1 MGFWVG
7 IFLWGINPMTEL
19 FTFSNSPVTAFVCG
33 CISAGTSYFLSML
46 VEDYGIRFKIHKGED
61 K

>member
-1 MGFWVG
+1 
-7 IFLWGINPMTEL
+7 MTEL

-61 K
+61 Q